1 MRDGEIISWV
11 VNALGSTWFPCRTF
25 LSIGSMAPEG
35 LGTCVCGSFSGF
47 PFPAVGRLPSSLS
60 TPCPLSP
67 GLGPP
72 CVGFPFQL
80 SLGKEPNGGGL
91 RDRVDYSQH
100 HAAWPCSLSQLVAND
115 SLATKLHT
123 KRLFF
128 QRLPKHDMTLSSCLM
143 PWSGFGCQDRQHEV
157 EPRAWGKH

>member
-1 MRDGEIISWV
+1 MPD
-11 VNALGSTWFPCRTF
+11 F
-25 LSIGSMAPEG
+25 LFNCLLAKN
-35 LGTCVCGSFSGF
+35 LT
-47 PFPAVGRLPSSLS
+47 
-60 TPCPLSP
+60 
-67 GLGPP
+67 
-72 CVGFPFQL
+72 
-80 SLGKEPNGGGL
+80 GGL

-157 EPRAWGKH
+157 EPRARGKHGKTTPDWLATAG